1 MVTQKCEHTDGTR
14 NKKGNFFLP
23 LTYILTPDFRP
34 PALTHNQSEPVNVA
48 TTYDISHMNVIQILF
63 LIG

>member
-14 NKKGNFFLP
+14 NKNGNFFLP

-34 PALTHNQSEPVNVA
+34 HDAA
-48 TTYDISHMNVIQILF
+48 MFILDVT
-63 LIG
+63 